1 METEFPLTVNGAD
14 FTVTCEPDTPL
25 LDVLRHDLGL
35 AGPKFGCGVGQCG
48 ACLVL
53 VDDQVHPSCDLPVS
67 AVVGPVTTVEGL
79 QGGGRLHPVQQAFI
93 DEQAAQCGYCTSG
106 MVMAAVGLLRERPAP
121 SEEEV
126 REALDRNLC
135 RCGSQG
141 RIVRAVLT
149 VGGRPFAGQGG
160 APASQVLRSQAP
172 AVGTHPV
179 EGPVLAPPSG
189 PPHPLVAESGVAS
202 TASPL
207 PSDLAANPVLAGWLD
222 FSRHGEVTIRTGKV
236 EYGQGIW
243 TALAQVAAEELQVG
257 LARVRVAP
265 VSTSTSPNEGITAGS
280 LSVQD
285 GGSALRQACALARDL
300 LLNAAETRLGVSHTA
315 LDVDDGEIRTADG
328 PTGLSYWTVLQSG
341 MLDRRADAPAPAR
354 APADWTVAGRNAPRL
369 DIPDKVTGRH
379 PFLHDIVMP
388 TMAYGRVVRP
398 AARASE
404 LTKLAD
410 VDLGDEVVLVRDGS
424 FLGVV
429 APTDR
434 AARLAASRVA
444 AAARWRLTPSLPD
457 ERDRRGF
464 LLSSRAEE
472 ETVVDQSDG
481 DAAATATRSLTAEF
495 TRPFLAHASV
505 APSCAIARWDG
516 DSVTV
521 WSHVQGIFILR
532 DAIAAGL
539 ELDPTQVQVHYVE
552 GAGVYGQNGA
562 DDVAMDAVLL
572 ARARPGRAV
581 RVEWT
586 REDEMCWSPLGS
598 AMLAR
603 LSAALDASGR
613 IVTWRQ
619 DVWSNGFMG
628 RPSMG
633 GEPRLLA
640 LTHLA
645 TGRPMSPAPD
655 GPPANWMGA
664 SRNAVP
670 GYDIPDVHVIRH
682 RLLDMP
688 IRTSS
693 LRSLG
698 AHLNVF
704 AIETFMDE
712 LAAEA
717 GADPVAFRLGH
728 LTDPRARQVLTE
740 AAEMAG
746 WDTRRRGDGV
756 GYGVG
761 LARYSGVSGYCAAV
775 ADVEVDT
782 DVRVRRLWLAVDVG
796 RVINP
801 DGVINQVEGGAVQS
815 ASWTVREHVRFDRYR
830 ITSAAWDSYPILRF
844 TDSPNVM
851 VRVMDAP
858 GEPEVGAGEIAQ
870 GPVAGAIGN
879 AIADAAGVR
888 IRDLPLTRE
897 LVLQAK
903 ARGVTAPEQGILG
916 APRPDGGESRV
927 DTNGA
932 PRPAGAAALSPARRQ
947 SRTPS
952 QANQSEDP
960 QHGRQRGTR
969 P

>member
-1 METEFPLTVNGAD
+1 METEFRLTVNGAERS
-14 FTVTCEPDTPL
+14 VTCEPDTTL

-35 AGPKFGCGVGQCG
+35 AGPKFGCGMGVCG
-48 ACLVL
+48 TCFVL
-53 VDDQVHPSCDLPVS
+53 VEGRVRSSCDLPVS
-67 AVVGPVTTVEGL
+67 AVGGPVTTVEGL
-79 QGGGRLHPVQQAFI
+79 TGGGGLHPVQQAFI

-106 MVMAAVGLLRERPAP
+106 MVMAAVGLLGERPAP
-121 SEEEV
+121 TEQEV
-126 REALDRNLC
+126 REALEGNLC
-135 RCGSQG
+135 RCGAHA

-149 VGGRPFAGQGG
+149 AAERTSGGQAGVSRPPTGEVVA
-160 APASQVLRSQAP
+160 SQAP
-172 AVGTHPV
+172 VGGTQPT
-179 EGPVLAPPSG
+179 EGPVLAPPSASSG
-189 PPHPLVAESGVAS
+189 PLVAESGVRAS
-202 TASPL
+202 ASPL
-207 PSDLAANPVLAGWLD
+207 PADLAANPVLGRWLD
-222 FSRHGEVTIRTGKV
+222 FSRDGEVTIRTGKV

-243 TALAQVAAEELQVG
+243 TALAQVAAEELQVT
-257 LARVRVAP
+257 LARVRVAS
-265 VSTSTSPNEGITAGS
+265 VSTSTSPDEGITAGS

-285 GGSALRQACALARDL
+285 SGSALRQACAQARDL
-300 LLNAAETRLGVSHTA
+300 LLGAAATRLGVAHEA
-315 LDVDDGEIRTADG
+315 LDVADGQIRTADG
-328 PTGLSYWTVLQSG
+328 PTGLSYWTLVQPG
-341 MLDRRADAPAPAR
+341 MLGR
-354 APADWTVAGRNAPRL
+354 PADVLAPSRPAGEWSVAGHSAPRL
-369 DIPDKVTGRH
+369 DIPDKVTGH
-379 PFLHDIVMP
+379 PRFLHDLVMP
-388 TMAYGRVVRP
+388 GMAYGRVVRP
-398 AARASE
+398 PARASA
-404 LTKLAD
+404 LTNLPD
-410 VDLGDEVVLVRDGS
+410 LDLGREIVLVRDGS

-434 AARLAASRVA
+434 AARLAAARVA
-444 AAARWRLTPSLPD
+444 GVARWETTPSLPD
-457 ERDRRGF
+457 WRDLRGF
-464 LLSSRAEE
+464 LLSARAEE
-472 ETVVDQSDG
+472 ETVVDQADD
-481 DAAATATRSLTAEF
+481 DAATTADRTLTAEF

-521 WSHVQGIFILR
+521 WCHSQGIFLVR

-539 ELDPTQVQVHYVE
+539 GLDAAHVEVHYVE

-572 ARARPGRAV
+572 ARAVPGRPV
-581 RVEWT
+581 RVQWT
-586 REDEMCWSPLGS
+586 REDEMCWSPLGP

-603 LSAALDASGR
+603 LSASLDAGGR

-628 RPSMG
+628 RPTLG

-645 TGRPMSPAPD
+645 AGHPMSPSPD

-670 GYDIPDVHVIRH
+670 GYDIPDVRVTRH

-704 AIETFMDE
+704 AIEGFMVE

-717 GADPVAFRLGH
+717 GADPVQFRLGH

-740 AAEMAG
+740 VAAMAG
-746 WDTRRRGDGV
+746 WESRRSGGGI

-761 LARYSGVSGYCAAV
+761 VARYSGVAGYCAVV
-775 ADVEVDT
+775 AEVEADT
-782 DVRVRRLWLAVDVG
+782 DIRIRKLWLAVDVG

-815 ASWTVREHVRFDRYR
+815 ASWTVREHVRFDRDR

-844 TDSPNVM
+844 TDTPEVM

-858 GEPEVGAGEIAQ
+858 GEPEVGAGEVAQ

-879 AIADAAGVR
+879 AVADAGGVR
-888 IRDLPLTRE
+888 VRDLPLARE
-897 LVLQAK
+897 
-903 ARGVTAPEQGILG
+903 
-916 APRPDGGESRV
+916 RV
-927 DTNGA
+927 V
-932 PRPAGAAALSPARRQ
+932 AL
-947 SRTPS
+947 
-952 QANQSEDP
+952 
-960 QHGRQRGTR
+960 
-969 P
+969 